1 MIFTTRKDQEMR
13 PYVLKFVLTLIEATL
28 EGAPALLHSSLC
40 CAHLSASRRASDSA
54 GRTPW
59 YLAAQPDFQPPFSFS
74 VSAAP
79 GPFKLRRDLFRRHR
93 RDRLRLA
100 WGCRRISLRRTTGP
114 ETLRVSLRAWSAGR
128 RVNRRGSVSSLVQQ
142 TPEQ

>member
-1 MIFTTRKDQEMR
+1 MR

-59 YLAAQPDFQPPFSFS
+59 YLAAQPDSQPPFSFS
-74 VSAAP
+74 VSAA
-79 GPFKLRRDLFRRHR
+79 RDLLSCGGTFSG
-93 RDRLRLA
+93 A
-100 WGCRRISLRRTTGP
+100 IAVTG
-114 ETLRVSLRAWSAGR
+114 
-128 RVNRRGSVSSLVQQ
+128 
-142 TPEQ
+142 